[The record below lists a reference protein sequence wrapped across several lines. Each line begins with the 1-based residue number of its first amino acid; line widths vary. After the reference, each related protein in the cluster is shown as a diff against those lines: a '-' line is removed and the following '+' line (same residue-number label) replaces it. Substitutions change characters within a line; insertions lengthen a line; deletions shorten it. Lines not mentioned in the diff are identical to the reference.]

1 MIEPTD
7 VPLDRSGPPSW
18 LRYYIG
24 RMAYHLSKVAK
35 IHPKSWLSYC
45 RGRLRTIGRR
55 IFATSMELV
64 QHDEKVDV
72 LTRMERAAMAHVPG
86 FYPGQVVLLVASER
100 VEESGGQTTFGW
112 NAVVGGGL
120 AAHIVPGNHETL
132 FDEQHMPIMA
142 RELRTVLHSQ

>member
-1 MIEPTD
+1 MAALLHRPHGLSPIQSGQDSSEIMAE
-7 VPLDRSGPPSW
+7 LLSRSIAYDR
-18 LRYYIG
+18 
-24 RMAYHLSKVAK
+24 AQ
-35 IHPKSWLSYC
+35 
-45 RGRLRTIGRR
+45 